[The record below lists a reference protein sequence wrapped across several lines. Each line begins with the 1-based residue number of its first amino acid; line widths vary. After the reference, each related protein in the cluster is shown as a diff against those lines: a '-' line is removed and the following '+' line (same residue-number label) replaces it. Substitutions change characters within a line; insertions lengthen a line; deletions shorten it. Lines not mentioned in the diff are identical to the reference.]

1 MKTALL
7 FGVTGLI
14 GNELLRQIVD
24 DGHYED
30 IKVFV
35 RKNIRL
41 KNLHA
46 TAFELDFDKLE
57 EHAQLITGD
66 DCFCCIGTT
75 MKKAGSK
82 ENFRKVDFDLVVKIA
97 QIASQNGV
105 KQLIVISSVGANAAS
120 SNFYLRTK
128 GEMEEAVQ
136 KFSFVKITIARPSV
150 LVGHRREFRIGER
163 VGIFLTRVFSPFMLG
178 PLKKYRPIHVKKVVR
193 AILRIVNSKNKQIIF
208 ESDELK
214 KLARVY

>member
-14 GNELLRQIVD
+14 GNELFRQIVD

-35 RKNIRL
+35 RKTIRL

-46 TAFELDFDKLE
+46 TAFQVDFEKLE
-57 EHAQLITGD
+57 EHARLITGD
-66 DCFCCIGTT
+66 DCFCCIGST

-82 ENFRKVDFDLVVKIA
+82 ENFRKVDFDLVVRIA
-97 QIASQNGV
+97 RIASQNGV
-105 KQLIVISSVGANAAS
+105 KQFIVISSVGANAAS

-128 GEMEEAVQ
+128 GEMEEAIQ
-136 KFSFVKITIARPSV
+136 KFSFERITIARPSV
-150 LVGHRREFRIGER
+150 LVGHRREFRLGER
-163 VGIFLTRVFSPFMLG
+163 AGIFMSRIFSPLMLG
-178 PLKKYRPIHVKKVVR
+178 PMKKYRPIHVKKVVK
-193 AILRIVNSKNKQIIF
+193 AILRIVNSKNQKIIF

-214 KLARVY
+214 KLGRVS